1 MANDI
6 RNILTISGNQKLI
19 DEMLKAIQVDAFGRG
34 SIDFK
39 KVLPIPKDL
48 DIPEGSDTREGIA
61 LVKDFLDKIPNE
73 DLSREG
79 TFDDFMEYLKKYA
92 NGLTEDKKEIWNLG
106 IAAVSNIHYFNS
118 ATWYDWTIKNWGT
131 TSLAYKYHK
140 SDNPNELN
148 FLTAWKPAKGI
159 IGNLSK
165 HYPELTFT
173 IKWADEDFG
182 ENCGTETY
190 QNGKVVSR
198 ELPHTDVSAVDFAA
212 DIWQMSPAERGL
224 VLNLSGNKYICSSV
238 DEYSVVEIFGKPGL
252 FANERLTEDD
262 VPKGLH
268 LYHLRYDDD
277 NCEMQTLER
286 KVTVNHAGSL
296 VTAEEIDFGN
306 KEYIELTDESDL
318 SFLGVDSDF
327 EHLLSRDIPTFD
339 TLDEYINKDG
349 GLTYD

>member
-6 RNILTISGNQKLI
+6 QNIITIKGNQAEI
-19 DEMLKAIQVDAFGRG
+19 DKMLKTVQVDSFGVG
-34 SIDFK
+34 SIDFN
-39 KVLPIPKDL
+39 KVLPIPNDL
-48 DIPEGSDTREGIA
+48 DIPEGSDTHQGIK
-61 LVKDFLDKIPNE
+61 LVKDFLEKIPKE

-79 TFDDFMEYLKKYA
+79 TFDEFMEYLKQYA
-92 NGLTEDKKEIWNLG
+92 NGLTQEKQNLWNLG
-106 IAAVSNIHYFNS
+106 IAAVSNRHYYNA
-118 ATWYDWTIKNWGT
+118 ATWYDWTAKNWGT
-131 TSLAYKYHK
+131 TSLGYKFDK
-140 SDNPNELN
+140 NENQNELN
-148 FLTAWKPAKGI
+148 FKTAWTAPKGI
-159 IGNLSK
+159 VRNLSK
-165 HYPELTFT
+165 IHPDLEFQIT
-173 IKWADEDFG
+173 WADEDFG
-182 ENCGTETY
+182 QNCGVETY
-190 QNGKVVSR
+190 KNGEVISSM
-198 ELPHTDVSAVDFAA
+198 LPHTNIAAVDFAA

-262 VPKGLH
+262 IPKGLY

-306 KEYIELTDESDL
+306 QEYIELTDESDL

-327 EHLLSRDIPTFD
+327 EHLLSGDIPTFD

>member
-1 MANDI
+1 
-6 RNILTISGNQKLI
+6 
-19 DEMLKAIQVDAFGRG
+19 
-34 SIDFK
+34 
-39 KVLPIPKDL
+39 
-48 DIPEGSDTREGIA
+48 
-61 LVKDFLDKIPNE
+61 
-73 DLSREG
+73 
-79 TFDDFMEYLKKYA
+79 MEYLKKYA
-92 NGLTEDKKEIWNLG
+92 NGLTEDKKKIWNLG
-106 IAAVSNIHYFNS
+106 IAAVSNIHYYNS

-296 VTAEEIDFGN
+296 VTAEEIDLGN
-306 KEYIELTDESDL
+306 QEYIELTDESDL

-327 EHLLSRDIPTFD
+327 EHLLSGDIPTFD

>member
-1 MANDI
+1 MCI
-6 RNILTISGNQKLI
+6 RDS
-19 DEMLKAIQVDAFGRG
+19 
-34 SIDFK
+34 
-39 KVLPIPKDL
+39 
-48 DIPEGSDTREGIA
+48 
-61 LVKDFLDKIPNE
+61 
-73 DLSREG
+73 
-79 TFDDFMEYLKKYA
+79 YY
-92 NGLTEDKKEIWNLG
+92 
-106 IAAVSNIHYFNS
+106 NS

-306 KEYIELTDESDL
+306 KEYIELTDESGL

-327 EHLLSRDIPTFD
+327 EHLLSGDIPTFD

>member
-106 IAAVSNIHYFNS
+106 IAAVSNIHYYNS

-140 SDNPNELN
+140 SDNPNELGN
-148 FLTAWKPAKGI
+148 RRKELSVIFQNI
-159 IGNLSK
+159 I
-165 HYPELTFT
+165 
-173 IKWADEDFG
+173 
-182 ENCGTETY
+182 
-190 QNGKVVSR
+190 
-198 ELPHTDVSAVDFAA
+198 
-212 DIWQMSPAERGL
+212 
-224 VLNLSGNKYICSSV
+224 LN
-238 DEYSVVEIFGKPGL
+238 
-252 FANERLTEDD
+252 
-262 VPKGLH
+262 
-268 LYHLRYDDD
+268 
-277 NCEMQTLER
+277 
-286 KVTVNHAGSL
+286 
-296 VTAEEIDFGN
+296 
-306 KEYIELTDESDL
+306 
-318 SFLGVDSDF
+318 
-327 EHLLSRDIPTFD
+327 
-339 TLDEYINKDG
+339 
-349 GLTYD
+349 